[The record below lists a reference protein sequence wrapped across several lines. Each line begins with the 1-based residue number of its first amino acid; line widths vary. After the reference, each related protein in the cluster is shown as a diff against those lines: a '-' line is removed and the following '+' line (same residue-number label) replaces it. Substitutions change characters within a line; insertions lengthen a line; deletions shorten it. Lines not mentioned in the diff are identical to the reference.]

1 MEHQSELRGRRR
13 GALSLPAALL
23 GVVVGLSAVLLLDAG
38 HPTRPPAPGDS
49 GDTGALDSGVVDSGA
64 ADSGGVDSG
73 AADGGATDSGATDSG
88 GAEAD
93 SGGAC
98 DSGVDACVELA
109 GGADLAGEKGG
120 CHCAAGG
127 GAASLPLALLL
138 GLALPLLRRR
148 R

>member
-23 GVVVGLSAVLLLDAG
+23 GVVVGLSAVLVLDAG
-38 HPTRPPAPGDS
+38 RAPRPPADTGDS
-49 GDTGALDSGVVDSGA
+49 GAIDSGAADSGAVDSGAVDSGVVDSG
-64 ADSGGVDSG
+64 G
-73 AADGGATDSGATDSG
+73 AADGGATDSG

-98 DSGVDACVELA
+98 DSGVDGCVEIA

-127 GAASLPLALLL
+127 GAASLPFALLL
-138 GLALPLLRRR
+138 GAALPLLRRR

>member
-1 MEHQSELRGRRR
+1 MEHESELRGRRR

-23 GVVVGLSAVLLLDAG
+23 GVVVGLSAVMVLDAG
-38 HPTRPPAPGDS
+38 QPTRPPAPGDS
-49 GDTGALDSGVVDSGA
+49 GDTGALDSGAIDSGAVDSGA
-64 ADSGGVDSG
+64 VDSGGADG
-73 AADGGATDSGATDSG
+73 ATADGGATDAGD
-88 GAEAD
+88 AD

-98 DSGVDACVELA
+98 DSGVDGCVELA

-127 GAASLPLALLL
+127 GAASLPLALAL
-138 GLALPLLRRR
+138 GVVLPLLRRR

>member
-23 GVVVGLSAVLLLDAG
+23 GVVVGLSAVMVLDAG
-38 HPTRPPAPGDS
+38 RAPRPPADTGDS
-49 GDTGALDSGVVDSGA
+49 GAVDSGA
-64 ADSGGVDSG
+64 VDSGAVDSGVVDSG

-98 DSGVDACVELA
+98 DSGVDGCVEIA

-127 GAASLPLALLL
+127 GAASLPLGLLL
-138 GLALPLLRRR
+138 SLALPLLRRR

>member
-1 MEHQSELRGRRR
+1 MEHESELRGRRR

-23 GVVVGLSAVLLLDAG
+23 GVVVGLSAVMVLDGG

-49 GDTGALDSGVVDSGA
+49 GDTGALDSGAADSGA
-64 ADSGGVDSG
+64 ADSGGADG
-73 AADGGATDSGATDSG
+73 ATTDGGATDSG
-88 GAEAD
+88 GADGD

-98 DSGVDACVELA
+98 DSGVDGCVEIA

-120 CHCAAGG
+120 CSCAAGG
-127 GAASLPLALLL
+127 GAAGLPLALVL

>member
-23 GVVVGLSAVLLLDAG
+23 GVVVGLSAVMVLDAG
-38 HPTRPPAPGDS
+38 RAPRPPADTGDS
-49 GDTGALDSGVVDSGA
+49 GAVDSGA
-64 ADSGGVDSG
+64 VDSGAVDSGVVDSG
-73 AADGGATDSGATDSG
+73 AADGGATDSGGTDSG

-98 DSGVDACVELA
+98 DSGADACVELA